1 MLKSLLPDLPHGRAV
16 HARRFEEYQ
25 DKFRMPG
32 RNVTTSRNSPVAGR
46 GLIII
51 IGILP
56 GGIDYAWMAFLRLL
70 AHAIISYLAL

>member
-1 MLKSLLPDLPHGRAV
+1 MAAPC
-16 HARRFEEYQ
+16 
-25 DKFRMPG
+25 MPVVLRNIKINLECAG

-70 AHAIISYLAL
+70 AHAITSYLAL